1 MKALAAGLFLSLA
14 ISSQAQDTLGLSNGY
29 KNLSTAN
36 FDLSLVQDSQILASI
51 RPKGQEFDF
60 SPSQY
65 LQYRADDGQYHVGD
79 INFRYRGVGNSDWID
94 ASTASSRKAV
104 NETSST
110 SALSEANLANTL
122 PDSSPL
128 EVTRKWTDVH
138 GDLGLTFTLTN
149 TGNQSVEIG
158 SLGLPLEFNSIFFNY
173 TAEEALAKCS
183 LIDPYIGL
191 GGGYVQV
198 TPTSGTGAALVITPL
213 GDTPFEAWNFLDEPT
228 DGALPYHSQV
238 FEGFYEWQTLTRAH
252 AENEWAGVEPWH
264 EPRSKIIEPESSWTV
279 GLRLSLVKNGV
290 RGIGDVVEAT
300 GTPYAVGVPGYIV
313 PADLEASLYLFTN
326 KTVAEMTT
334 TPAEALEISKS
345 NGDNLWKL
353 RPQSGVWGRVR
364 LTVTYSDGVNQ
375 TVHYYITD
383 NASQAIGKLGNFF
396 TTKAWF
402 NDSSDPFGRA
412 PSVISYD
419 RIEDKQVK
427 QDPRVWIAGLMDEGG
442 SGAWLAT
449 LMKQSIQ
456 PESEQI
462 AKLEQFIEHTLWG
475 DIQVRDN
482 HTGPTNTS
490 ADIYGVRKS
499 VFFYQQDYVPD
510 YEYDSSI
517 DWGNWWSWNRAD
529 SYSVDGRA
537 YNYVHVT
544 AAYWAM
550 YRVARA
556 YPELVSVHDWQ
567 WYLNQ
572 AYETVMRCYVQ
583 DETGYYYVGYA
594 LVGLMG
600 ETVWGELLNDLKR
613 ENHTEK
619 VQKLE
624 TVMQDRVDYWASL
637 PAPFG
642 SEQAWDST
650 GQEGVYYWT
659 RYFGHEALVNKTV
672 NSILGYMPTVA
683 HWGWNGNARR
693 YWDNIYGGKLQRF
706 ERQIH
711 HYGSG
716 LNALPLLSHFRHNPQ
731 DTYLLH
737 VGYGGMNGPL
747 SSIDEEGF
755 ASASFH
761 SWPDTLAWDG
771 YSGDYGPNFLGLA
784 LGSAVYLVDDP
795 KLGFVAYGGS
805 LKLSENSSSIIVA
818 TRDAVKHRIFVG
830 PLSLFVTIDA
840 GAIEGFEYDSA
851 KGTVSLTLATKSS
864 SAPATAAE
872 VEAAVVWVEDVSGT
886 RAYALD
892 GEYEGEREGWKVAFG
907 NHSEVT
913 VVIRSQ

>member
-1 MKALAAGLFLSLA
+1 MRFLVAVGFLALAVS
-14 ISSQAQDTLGLSNGY
+14 AQNKDTLGLSNGY
-29 KNLSTAN
+29 KNVSIAN
-36 FDLSLVQDSQILASI
+36 FDFSLVQDSQILASL
-51 RPKGQEFDF
+51 RPRGQDFDF
-60 SPSQY
+60 SPAAY
-65 LQYRADDGQYHVGD
+65 LRSRAGNGQYHVGD
-79 INFRYRGVGNSDWID
+79 INFRYRVAGDRPWID
-94 ASTASSRKAV
+94 ASSASARQPVKDV
-104 NETSST
+104 QST
-110 SALSEANLANTL
+110 SAFSEADLANTL
-122 PDSSPL
+122 PVSFPL
-128 EVTRKWTDVH
+128 KVTRKWTDID
-138 GDLGLTFTLTN
+138 GDLGLSFTLTN
-149 TGNQSVEIG
+149 TQNYSIELG
-158 SLGLPLEFNSIFFNY
+158 SLGLPLEFNSIFYNY
-173 TAEEALAKCS
+173 TAEEALDSCS

-213 GDTPFEAWNFLDEPT
+213 GDTPFEAWNFLEEPT

-238 FEGFYEWQTLTRAH
+238 FEGFYEWQSLTKAH
-252 AENEWAGVEPWH
+252 AETDWADVEPWN
-264 EPRSKIIEPESSWTV
+264 EPTSKILAPGSSWMV
-279 GLRLSLVKNGV
+279 GLRISLVKDGV
-290 RGIGDVVEAT
+290 RGIGDAVQGT
-300 GTPYAVGVPGYIV
+300 GTPYAVGVPGYII
-313 PADLEASLYLFTN
+313 PSDLQASLYLFTN
-326 KTVAEMTT
+326 KTVTEITT
-334 TPAEALEISKS
+334 TPAQAFEITEGDTS
-345 NGDNLWKL
+345 NMWKIQ
-353 RPQSGVWGRVR
+353 PQPGFWGRVR
-364 LTVTYSDGVNQ
+364 LTITYSDGVVQ

-383 NASQAIGKLGNFF
+383 RASEAIGKLGNFF
-396 TTKAWF
+396 TTRAWF
-402 NDSSDPFGRA
+402 NDSADPFGRS

-419 RIEDKQVK
+419 RIADKQVD

-456 PESEQI
+456 PEPEEIS
-462 AKLEQFIEHTLWG
+462 KLEQFIEQTLWG
-475 DIQVRDN
+475 DIQVRDDQ
-482 HTGPTNTS
+482 TGPTNTS

-499 VFFYQQDYVPD
+499 VFFYEPSFVPGYD
-510 YEYDSSI
+510 YDSYI
-517 DWGNWWSWNRAD
+517 DWRNWWSWNRAD

-556 YPELVSVHDWQ
+556 YPDLVSLHDWK

-583 DETGYYYVGYA
+583 DESGYYYVGYA

-613 ENHTEK
+613 ENETGK
-619 VQKLE
+619 VGKLE
-624 TVMQDRVDYWASL
+624 TVMQDRVNYWASL

-659 RYFGHEALVNKTV
+659 RYFGHEALVNKTI

-693 YWDNIYGGKLQRF
+693 YWDNIYGGKLQRY

-716 LNALPLLSHFRHNPQ
+716 LNALPLLSHFRYNPH

-747 SSIDEEGF
+747 SNIDNDGF

-784 LGSAVYLVDDP
+784 LGAAVYLVEDP
-795 KLGFVAYGGS
+795 KLGLVAYGGNFNRTS
-805 LKLSENSSSIIVA
+805 QSTIAVA

-830 PLSLFVTIDA
+830 PLSVYITIDA
-840 GAIEGFEYDSA
+840 GAIEEFEYDA
-851 KGTVSLTLATKSS
+851 EQGTISLTIATKSS
-864 SAPATAAE
+864 SAPATAARAE
-872 VEAAVVWVEDVSGT
+872 AVVIWVEGLSGSKH
-886 RAYALD
+886 YKLVD
-892 GEYEGEREGWKVAFG
+892 GEYSRERGGMKVLFG
-907 NHSEVT
+907 NRSEVT
-913 VVIRSQ
+913 VVVGSE

>member
-1 MKALAAGLFLSLA
+1 MRPYYPSSRPELQVCLAEPTVSNYTMRVSAAAIFLTLTVAAQS
-14 ISSQAQDTLGLSNGY
+14 QDTLGLSNGY
-29 KNLSTAN
+29 RNVSTAN
-36 FDLSLVQDSQILASI
+36 FDLSLVQDAQILASL
-51 RPKGQEFDF
+51 RPKGQDFDF
-60 SPSQY
+60 SPADF
-65 LQYRADDGQYHVGD
+65 LQYRAGNDQYHIGD
-79 INFRYRGVGNSDWID
+79 INFRFRAAGDSTWVD
-94 ASTASSRKAV
+94 ASSASSRQPV
-104 NETSST
+104 EDVPST
-110 SALSEANLANTL
+110 SALAEADLTDTL
-122 PDSSPL
+122 PDLFPL
-128 EVTRKWTDVH
+128 KVTRKWTDVD
-138 GDLGLTFTLTN
+138 GDLGLSFTVMNAQNHSIEL
-149 TGNQSVEIG
+149 G
-158 SLGLPLEFNSIFFNY
+158 SLGLPIEFNSIFYNY
-173 TAEEALAKCS
+173 TAEEALDTCS

-198 TPTSGTGAALVITPL
+198 TPTRGTGPALVITPL
-213 GDTPFEAWNFLDEPT
+213 GDTPFEAWNFLEEPT
-228 DGALPYHSQV
+228 DGAVPYHSQV
-238 FEGFYEWQTLTRAH
+238 FEGFYEWQTLSKSH
-252 AENEWAGVEPWH
+252 AETEWADVEPWN
-264 EPRSKIIEPESSWTV
+264 EPTSKVLAPGSSWTV
-279 GLRLSLVKNGV
+279 GLRISIVK
-290 RGIGDVVEAT
+290 
-300 GTPYAVGVPGYIV
+300 
-313 PADLEASLYLFTN
+313 
-326 KTVAEMTT
+326 
-334 TPAEALEISKS
+334 
-345 NGDNLWKL
+345 
-353 RPQSGVWGRVR
+353 
-364 LTVTYSDGVNQ
+364 DG
-375 TVHYYITD
+375 
-383 NASQAIGKLGNFF
+383 
-396 TTKAWF
+396 AWF
-402 NDSSDPFGRA
+402 NDSADPFGRS

-419 RIEDKQVK
+419 RIADTQVD

-456 PESEQI
+456 PEPEEI
-462 AKLEQFIEHTLWG
+462 TKLEQFIEDTLWG
-475 DIQVRDN
+475 DIQVRDDQ
-482 HTGPTNTS
+482 TGPTNTS

-499 VFFYQQDYVPD
+499 VFFYEPSYVPGYD
-510 YEYDSSI
+510 YDSSI
-517 DWGNWWSWNRAD
+517 DWRNWWSWNRAD

-556 YPELVSVHDWQ
+556 YPDLVSLHDWE

-583 DETGYYYVGYA
+583 DESGYYYVGYA

-613 ENHTEK
+613 ENQTEK
-619 VQKLE
+619 VARLE

-659 RYFGHEALVNKTV
+659 RYFGDEGLVNKTI

-716 LNALPLLSHFRHNPQ
+716 LNALPLLSHFRDNPQ

-747 SSIDEEGF
+747 SNIGSDGF

-784 LGSAVYLVDDP
+784 LGSAVYLVEDM
-795 KLGFVAYGGS
+795 KLGLVAYGGN
-805 LKLSENSSSIIVA
+805 LNRTSESTAVVA
-818 TRDAVKHRIFVG
+818 TRDAAKHRIFIG
-830 PLSLFVTIDA
+830 PISVYITIDA
-840 GAIEGFEYDSA
+840 GAIEEFEYEA
-851 KGTVSLTLATKSS
+851 EQCAVSLTIATKSS
-864 SAPATAAE
+864 SAPETAAE
-872 VEAAVVWVEDVSGT
+872 AEAVVIWIDDISGSGG
-886 RAYALD
+886 YELV
-892 GEYEGEREGWKVAFG
+892 GEYTHERGGMKVSFG
-907 NHSEVT
+907 NQSEAT
-913 VVIRSQ
+913 VVVRPG